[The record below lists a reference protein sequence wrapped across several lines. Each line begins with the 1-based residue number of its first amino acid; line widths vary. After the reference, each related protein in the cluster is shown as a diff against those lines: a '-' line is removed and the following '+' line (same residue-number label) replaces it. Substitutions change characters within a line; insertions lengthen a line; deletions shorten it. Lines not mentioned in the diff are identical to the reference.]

1 MWCLSYN
8 IWDKNIFI
16 SRIDLTC
23 NVRRWHRSR
32 LGLAN
37 SYNILAFT
45 CWPIFPRPNLKLKKK
60 EFLFFFTDA
69 FCNDYSV
76 ISFYFQNKSLVVE
89 KWCFPKKTHDKDAA
103 DVYIV
108 PRLKTSIAP
117 VVSVVFLPRRH
128 EWTEVKTKQSSP
140 LSSLSVWGLVW
151 GVICNPI
158 QSNHK
163 WRTENTT
170 SSSSLQNHSSHPSL
184 P

>member
-45 CWPIFPRPNLKLKKK
+45 CWPIFPRPNLKLKKRVSI
-60 EFLFFFTDA
+60 FLHQRLLQWL
-69 FCNDYSV
+69 FCH
-76 ISFYFQNKSLVVE
+76 FLYFQNKSLVVR
-89 KWCFPKKTHDKDAA
+89 KMVLSKKTHDKDAA

-170 SSSSLQNHSSHPSL
+170 PSSSLQNYSSHQSL

>member
-1 MWCLSYN
+1 MSFIQYLRKEHFRSK
-8 IWDKNIFI
+8 IW
-16 SRIDLTC
+16 LYL
-23 NVRRWHRSR
+23 HRSR
-32 LGLAN
+32 WQQTLFSDWPGTVGPCLHLLAK
-37 SYNILAFT
+37 L
-45 CWPIFPRPNLKLKKK
+45 PRPQSEIKIC
-60 EFLFFFTDA
+60 FFFLHQRLLQWL
-69 FCNDYSV
+69 FCH
-76 ISFYFQNKSLVVE
+76 FLYFQNKSLVVR
-89 KWCFPKKTHDKDAA
+89 KMVLSKKTHDKGAA
-103 DVYIV
+103 DVFTV

-170 SSSSLQNHSSHPSL
+170 PSSSLQNYSSHQSL